1 MVEKKWETRV
11 GYLGPEA
18 SFTNIAAKNF
28 FKDGWLLP
36 YATIPECIEAV
47 SLGELEYAV
56 VPLENTLE
64 GTVTLTIDYLFH
76 EADLSVNA
84 EILSPIEQ
92 HLMVHPANAEDWEEI
107 KDVYSH
113 PHALAQCYKYL
124 FYRGIRQHQY
134 ASTAAAAKFVS
145 ENKELQIASIGNRL
159 SAKKYGLVVVQE
171 NIHDFHKNH
180 TRFLVL
186 SKDKK
191 ILDHEGSSKTPK
203 TTFMLTLPVD
213 DRSGALHQVLSVF
226 AWRRLNLTKIE
237 SRPLKTGL
245 GNYFFVLDVMEDESH
260 PMMNGAVEEL
270 QALGCKV
277 KSLGT
282 YYTHQTPSSPN

>member
-1 MVEKKWETRV
+1 MVEKKWDVRV

-28 FKDGWLLP
+28 FKDAWLMP
-36 YATIPECIEAV
+36 YSTIPECIEAV

-76 EADLSVNA
+76 EVDLSVNA

-92 HLMVHPANAEDWEEI
+92 HLMVHPANAEDWESI
-107 KDVYSH
+107 KDAYSH

-134 ASTAAAAKFVS
+134 ASTAAAAKYVS
-145 ENKELQIASIGNRL
+145 ENKEMKIASIGNRL
-159 SAKKYGLVVVQE
+159 SAKKYGLVIVQE
-171 NIHDFHKNH
+171 NIHDFHQNH

-186 SKDKK
+186 SKEKK
-191 ILDHEGSSKTPK
+191 TLGQESLTPK

-245 GNYFFVLDVMEDESH
+245 GNYFFVLDIMEDENH
-260 PMMNGAVEEL
+260 PMMKGAVEEL
-270 QALGCKV
+270 QALGCQV

-282 YYTHQTPSSPN
+282 YYTHKTPSSPK

>member
-1 MVEKKWETRV
+1 MAIRV

-18 SFTNIAAKNF
+18 SFTNIAAKHF
-28 FKDGWLLP
+28 FKDGWHVP
-36 YATIPECIEAV
+36 YPTIPECLEAV
-47 SLGELEYAV
+47 SQGNLDYAV

-64 GTVTLTIDYLFH
+64 GTVTLTIDFLFH
-76 EADLSVNA
+76 EANLSVNA

-92 HLMVHPANAEDWEEI
+92 HLMVHPANAEDWESV

-124 FYRGIRQHQY
+124 FYRGITQHQS

-145 ENKELQIASIGNRL
+145 ENKEMKVASIGNRL
-159 SAKKYGLVVVQE
+159 SAKKYGLVIVQE

-186 SKDKK
+186 SKRKEILNHDGSKK
-191 ILDHEGSSKTPK
+191 GPK

-226 AWRRLNLTKIE
+226 AWRRLNLSKIE

-245 GNYFFVLDVMEDESH
+245 GNYFFVLDILEDESH
-260 PMMNGAVEEL
+260 PMMKGAIEEL
-270 QALGCKV
+270 QALGCQV

-282 YYTHQTPSSPN
+282 YYTHHTPSAPV